1 MRTYLRVSDKVTARY
16 LIFEDGTIF
25 AGEGFGAPAVTFGEV
40 VFNTSMTGYQEIIT
54 NQIYNNQIVVF
65 SQPNIGSYRI
75 QHNIYETIVPT
86 IKGVVVHSLA
96 NVGATSARQQT
107 LDRYLRQ
114 MNIPGITNIDTR
126 AVVHKLRDAGKPL
139 KGSIVPVPDDHAF
152 DQLHATVL
160 TNQQVAQVATP
171 KPYPNP
177 GVGMSVVVVDFG
189 LKNGVLRELSR
200 RKCNVTVLPYTATA
214 EEILRLDPD
223 GVVLSSGP
231 GDPNSIKRSV
241 LEMIQQIQTKVPLFA
256 IGLGHEL
263 FAIANGATV
272 ERNPVEHHGMNHP
285 LKEIIT
291 DHIVY
296 ANQGGG
302 YRIDPH
308 TVDRSQLFITYVDLI
323 DDSIQGLRHRH
334 YPAFSVQFFPDG
346 APGPDETDGLFDEF
360 LDMMKRKEA
369 RR

>member
-1 MRTYLRVSDKVTARY
+1 MAARY
-16 LIFEDGTIF
+16 LIFEDGSIF
-25 AGEGFGAPAVTFGEV
+25 AGKGFGAPAVTFGEV

-65 SQPNIGSYRI
+65 TQPNIGSYGI
-75 QHNIYETIVPT
+75 QRNIYESIVPT
-86 IKGVVVHSLA
+86 IKGVIVRSLSDVA
-96 NVGATSARQQT
+96 TNNVRRMT
-107 LDRYLRQ
+107 LDQYLQQ
-114 MNIPGITNIDTR
+114 MNIPGITGIDTR
-126 AVVHKLRDAGKPL
+126 AVVHKLRAANKPL

-160 TNQQVAQVATP
+160 TNQQVAQVSTP

-177 GVGMSVVVVDFG
+177 GTGLSIVVVDFG
-189 LKNGVLRELSR
+189 LKHGVLRELSR

-231 GDPNSIKRSV
+231 GNPRYVKASV
-241 LEMIQQIQTKVPLFA
+241 LQMIRTVQTKVPLFA

-263 FAIANGATV
+263 FGIANGAQV
-272 ERNPVEHHGMNHP
+272 KRMPVEHHGMNHP
-285 LKEIIT
+285 IHEIIT
-291 DHIVY
+291 DHVVY
-296 ANQGGG
+296 ATQGEG
-302 YRIDPH
+302 YAIDRNS
-308 TVDRSQLFITYVDLI
+308 VDRSQLFITYVDMI
-323 DDSIQGLRHRH
+323 DNSVQGLRHRH

-360 LDMMKRKEA
+360 VDTMKRREA
-369 RR
+369 RH

>member
-1 MRTYLRVSDKVTARY
+1 MSDKLTARY
-16 LIFEDGTIF
+16 LIFEDGTTF

-54 NQIYNNQIVVF
+54 NQIYDNQILVF
-65 SQPNIGSYRI
+65 AQPNIGSYGI
-75 QHNIYETIVPT
+75 QRNNYETIVPT
-86 IKGVVVHSLA
+86 IKGVVVRSLS
-96 NVGATSARQQT
+96 NVATNNVRRMT
-107 LDRYLRQ
+107 LDQYLKQ
-114 MNIPGITNIDTR
+114 MNIPGITNVDTR
-126 AVVHKLRDAGKPL
+126 AIIHKLRDAGKPL

-177 GVGMSVVVVDFG
+177 GVGLSIVVVDFG
-189 LKNGVLRELSR
+189 LKNGILRELSR
-200 RKCNVTVLPYTATA
+200 RKCNVTVLPYNVTAD
-214 EEILRLDPD
+214 EILRLDPD

-231 GDPNSIKRSV
+231 GNPNSIKKSV
-241 LEMIQQIQTKVPLFA
+241 LEMIRTIQTKVPLFA

-263 FAIANGATV
+263 FGIANGAKV
-272 ERNPVEHHGMNHP
+272 VRYPVEHHGMNHP
-285 LKEIIT
+285 IREIIT

-296 ANQGGG
+296 ASQGGG
-302 YRIDPH
+302 YAVDPQ
-308 TVDRSQLFITYVDLI
+308 TVDRTKLFITYTDMI
-323 DDSIQGLRHRH
+323 DNSTQGLRHRQ

-360 LDMMKRKEA
+360 LDMIRRKEA